1 MPTRYLIPSVAFA
14 LVASGCAER
23 QDLGVHSAAA
33 PPPAV
38 AVFQDIPQAAVDL
51 GAVTTTSCL
60 NRIWDAR
67 PGWELALDD
76 LKRAAAGMG
85 ANAVAH
91 VVSEEGNVFFCP
103 SSLKLTARAL
113 QASQASLDALA
124 VAPASSRRCGSDD
137 DSLSDFLTCKLD
149 GPV

>member
-1 MPTRYLIPSVAFA
+1 MLTRNVIPTVALA
-14 LVASGCAER
+14 LVASGCAQW

-33 PPPAV
+33 PPPSV
-38 AVFQDIPQAAVDL
+38 AVFQDMPQAAVDL
-51 GAVTTTSCL
+51 GAVTTTTCL
-60 NRIWDAR
+60 NRIWEAR

-85 ANAVAH
+85 ANAVAQ

-113 QASQASLDALA
+113 QASKASLDALA
-124 VAPASSRRCGSDD
+124 GAPTSSRRCETND
-137 DSLSDFLTCKLD
+137 DSLSDFLTCKIN
-149 GPV
+149 GGV

>member
-1 MPTRYLIPSVAFA
+1 MLTRNVIPTVALA
-14 LVASGCAER
+14 LVASSCAQW

-33 PPPAV
+33 PPPSV
-38 AVFQDIPQAAVDL
+38 AVFQDMPQAAVDL
-51 GAVTTTSCL
+51 GAVTTTTCL

-85 ANAVAH
+85 ANAVAN

-113 QASQASLDALA
+113 QASKASLDALA
-124 VAPASSRRCGSDD
+124 GATSSSRRCETND
-137 DSLSDFLTCKLD
+137 DSLSDFLTCKIN
-149 GPV
+149 GGV